1 MANNRS
7 KLIREPK
14 TDNTHRSRLISAVD
28 MAFDLKAPT
37 MPEGAQYIFNAI
49 LQTPTVVLKNDTV
62 DMEFEIPFDDDMVAN
77 EATFTVYNLSDDTLG
92 RISCGNSICMTAGY
106 GKDMGIIFE
115 GIIQKVSNQKDGVD
129 RVTTIYAVDDVTYTP
144 QMMDETTYSEG
155 TNASTILKDLLSRTG
170 LEIAVFK
177 PLRDWTFE
185 DETKVEGSIV
195 DNIKTYSDICGVAT
209 YIHKQKI
216 YCRNLAEGDN
226 IRFNVNSD
234 TGMIDSPE
242 QFDEERQS
250 GDYVDRVIGYTVNMI
265 LQHRIGTASII
276 TLDSKRISGE
286 FRVESGTHSYDGLSA
301 TTEFKCIDCVYTSIK
316 ESTSDS
322 SSSVSGSDGSGGSGG
337 SVVSK
342 AVAWALKI
350 AKDDSHGYSQS
361 VRWGPHYDCSSFVIS
376 AYEKAG
382 VPVKTK
388 GGANSTHDMYGA
400 FKSCGFTDVTSSINL
415 STGSGLKK
423 GDVLLNVQNHTALV
437 RANGGAIVHA
447 SNPTKGILTRGYYN
461 YPWNYVLRYKG

>member
-1 MANNRS
+1 MADNNSRFL
-7 KLIREPK
+7 KNPNN
-14 TDNTHRSRLISAVD
+14 DTHSSRLISAVD
-28 MAFDLKAPT
+28 MALNLRTSKI
-37 MPEGAQYIFNAI
+37 PENGQYIFNAI
-49 LQTPTVVLKNDTV
+49 LQTPKVVLKNDKF

-92 RISCGNSICMTAGY
+92 QISCGKSVCMTAGY
-106 GKDMGIIFE
+106 GDDMGIIFE
-115 GIIQKVSNQKDGVD
+115 GIIDKVKNSREGVD
-129 RVTTIYAVDDVTYTP
+129 RVTTIYAVDDIKYTP
-144 QMMDETTYSEG
+144 QMMDEKTYSEG
-155 TNASTILKDLLSRTG
+155 TKASAILKDLLSRTG
-170 LEIAVFK
+170 LEIAVFN

-195 DNIKTYSDICGVAT
+195 DNIKNYSDICGVST
-209 YIHKQKI
+209 YVYKQKL

-226 IRFNVNSD
+226 LRFKVNSD

-250 GDYVDRVIGYTVNMI
+250 GDYLDRVIGYSVNMI
-265 LQHRIGTASII
+265 LQHRIGAASII
-276 TLDSKRISGE
+276 TLDSNNVSGE

-301 TTEFKCIDCVYTSIK
+301 TTEFKCIDCVMTEIK
-316 ESTSDS
+316 EKS
-322 SSSVSGSDGSGGSGG
+322 SSSSSGGGSGSG
-337 SVVSK
+337 SSVISK
-342 AVAWALKI
+342 AVSWALKI

-382 VPVKTK
+382 VPVKSK

-415 STGSGLKK
+415 STGAGLKK
-423 GDVLLNVQNHTALV
+423 GDVLLNTQSHTALV

-447 SNPTKGILTRGYYN
+447 SSPKNGILTRSYYN